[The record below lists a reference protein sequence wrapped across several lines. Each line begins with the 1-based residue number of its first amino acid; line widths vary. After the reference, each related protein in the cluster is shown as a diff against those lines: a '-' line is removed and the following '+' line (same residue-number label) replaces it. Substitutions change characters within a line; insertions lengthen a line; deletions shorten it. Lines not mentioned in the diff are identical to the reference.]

1 MRKYEEPNLK
11 IIRFDV
17 KDTLTTAVA
26 DMLSQVEEVEDW

>member
-1 MRKYEEPNLK
+1 MKKYEDPTLNV
-11 IIRFDV
+11 IRFDV